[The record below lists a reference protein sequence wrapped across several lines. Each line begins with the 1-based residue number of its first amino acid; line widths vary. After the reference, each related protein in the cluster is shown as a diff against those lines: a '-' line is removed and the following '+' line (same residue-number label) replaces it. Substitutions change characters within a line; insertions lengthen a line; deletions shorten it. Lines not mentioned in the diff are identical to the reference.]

1 MTEWKPNSSGL
12 LLPDS
17 PLTFG
22 PRAPVPPSVKKASK
36 QYWLREPRRRVT
48 PGTLAAPN
56 VADLGPWELHNLEK
70 HVLGRRE
77 EAVRVLLGV
86 AVLRKLSL
94 LDRDKQVKC
103 GAARFQRGKG
113 NEAYVAAHRFPGT
126 PLFENWPLPHFAR
139 EPRLERAL
147 ERPLEK
153 TDYLPRLMNY
163 ADQLF
168 ESNGGCDAVAKT
180 IGFVL
185 HEQQPEKDI
194 DLNLIHHCA
203 ASELFP
209 AWTTALEVALDKATN
224 NEGQIQELNPSLL
237 AHVNKVWSPGPA
249 SSQAAEKTIEVV
261 QFSLAHS
268 LAVSVTSPAPFMLAP
283 STMTEYAARLEL
295 LGKGR

>member
-1 MTEWKPNSSGL
+1 MTEWKPNALGILVPSS
-12 LLPDS
+12 PF
-17 PLTFG
+17 TYG

-36 QYWLREPRRRVT
+36 QHWLKMPRRRVT
-48 PGTLAAPN
+48 PGTLTAPKIS
-56 VADLGPWELHNLEK
+56 DLGPWELHNLEK

-86 AVLRKLSL
+86 AVLRKLGL
-94 LDRDKQVKC
+94 IERDKYVKC

-113 NEAYVAAHRFPGT
+113 NKAYVAAHRFPGT

-163 ADQLF
+163 ADHVF
-168 ESNGGCDAVAKT
+168 ESHGGCAAVAQT

-185 HEQQPEKDI
+185 HEQMPEKDI
-194 DLNLIHHCA
+194 NLNLIRHSA

-209 AWTTALEVALDKATN
+209 AWNKAYEIALHAAIE
-224 NEGQIQELNPSLL
+224 NEGEIQELTPSLL
-237 AHVNKVWSPGPA
+237 AHVNKTWFPGPSDA
-249 SSQAAEKTIEVV
+249 KVAESSIEVV
-261 QFSLAHS
+261 QLTLAHS

-283 STMTEYAARLEL
+283 STMTEYAARLEV
-295 LGKGR
+295 LGKRR